1 METFDYYSW
10 IILPLTIMLC
20 RVADVTLG
28 TMRIILV
35 TKGYRKVAPIAGFFE
50 VLIWLFVMT
59 QVIKH
64 MDNIA
69 CYFAWA
75 LGFAT
80 GVYVGSYIE
89 GKIALGVVIIRM
101 IISDKADQLTSA
113 LKAGGFSVTYVEGIG
128 SKGPVK
134 VLYTVTQRKLQNNA
148 VKIIREYNPSALYTI
163 EDLKSA
169 HQDFFGNQAA
179 RKFQAVGKFK

>member
-1 METFDYYSW
+1 MSEFDFYAW
-10 IILPLTIMLC
+10 IGLPLIIMVC

-50 VLIWLFVMT
+50 VLIWIFVMT

-64 MDNIA
+64 VDNIA
-69 CYFAWA
+69 CYFGWA
-75 LGFAT
+75 AGFAT
-80 GVYVGSYIE
+80 GVYIGSWIE
-89 GKIALGVVIIRM
+89 SKIALGVVIIRM
-101 IISDKADQLTSA
+101 IIGNSA
-113 LKAGGFSVTYVEGIG
+113 EELIAGLKAGGFSVTYVEGTG

-148 VKIIREYNPSALYTI
+148 VKIIRDHNPAVLYTI

-169 HQDFFGNQAA
+169 HQDFLGVPTTGSM
-179 RKFQAVGKFK
+179 RRVGKWK

>member
-1 METFDYYSW
+1 MESFDYYSW
-10 IILPLTIMLC
+10 VILPLIIMFS

-35 TKGYRKVAPIAGFFE
+35 TKGYRKFAPIAGFFE
-50 VLIWLFVMT
+50 VLIWIFVMT
-59 QVIKH
+59 QIIKH
-64 MDNIA
+64 VDNVV

-75 LGFAT
+75 TGFAT

-89 GKIALGVVIIRM
+89 NRIALGVVIIRM
-101 IISDKADQLTSA
+101 IISEGAENLIA
-113 LKAGGFSVTYVEGIG
+113 GLKQGGFSVTYVEGTG

-134 VLYTVTQRKLQNNA
+134 VLYTVTQRKLQNTA
-148 VKIIREYNPSALYTI
+148 VKIIREFNPNTLYTI

-169 HQDFFGNQAA
+169 HQDFLGSESS
-179 RKFQAVGKFK
+179 RKLQRAGKFK